1 MLDVGT
7 DSIFF
12 VPFTSPDVPCG
23 NFTDFWLLHTF
34 DLPNSEPLSLT
45 SFSLPRSPD
54 SHIQLPTAF
63 VDALLYLEN
72 SAFLKSSLTLT
83 IFHFS
88 EAYGERFKKDILFR
102 TEWSIVSHSLFIV
115 QLWVSVLLA
124 IYCKENHLCWGLTEE
139 WCTDIATSHWKLFY
153 HNIHITGRSRP
164 RVHDLFSLRIVTSLY
179 KLFKTNIKAIIY
191 KLAHFMWVNATRC
204 VRKYNKDTCP
214 SHRLC

>member
-88 EAYGERFKKDILFR
+88 EAYGERFKKRHFIQDWVL
-102 TEWSIVSHSLFIV
+102 HSLSLSVHCPAVGLCVTCHLLQGESSLLRSDWRMMYRYCNISLEV
-115 QLWVSVLLA
+115 ILSQYSYNRQVS
-124 IYCKENHLCWGLTEE
+124 
-139 WCTDIATSHWKLFY
+139 
-153 HNIHITGRSRP
+153 P
-164 RVHDLFSLRIVTSLY
+164 
-179 KLFKTNIKAIIY
+179 
-191 KLAHFMWVNATRC
+191 
-204 VRKYNKDTCP
+204 
-214 SHRLC
+214 